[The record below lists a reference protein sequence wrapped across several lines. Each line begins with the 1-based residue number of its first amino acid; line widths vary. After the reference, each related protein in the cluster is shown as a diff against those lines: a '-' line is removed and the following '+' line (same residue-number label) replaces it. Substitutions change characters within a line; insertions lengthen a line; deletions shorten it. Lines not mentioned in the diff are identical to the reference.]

1 MQIFFLL
8 VLFFAF
14 VLYQD
19 LSRAPPPLTPPVSPS
34 EQKTSTPPSRVEL
47 APASIVATTPST
59 PPAAS
64 PPISHPVTRTPPP
77 SPPAPHTGRL
87 EGEQRRRAE
96 ALTSV
101 FENGTPT
108 ISYAAIERLED
119 GRGYTAGRAGF
130 TTATGDAF
138 LVVQRY
144 TNIVPQNPL
153 ANYLNTLERLADGE
167 SDDISDLDG
176 FEAAWRETAKDA
188 RFRAAQDTINDEL
201 YFEPA
206 MSTAA
211 SLGIRTALGQAILYD
226 TIIQHGGGTD
236 DDSLSALVTRTTNR
250 VGGTPKTG
258 VDESRWLAAFLAVRA
273 QDLLHPANR
282 TTQEVW
288 AASVGRV
295 YVLEQLLTDR
305 NLELRGPIKIDT
317 PEYEAVIR

>member
-1 MQIFFLL
+1 MHLFLLL

-19 LSRAPPPLTPPVSPS
+19 LSRVPKSVLNAPSSKQTTSTSPS
-34 EQKTSTPPSRVEL
+34 RAEP
-47 APASIVATTPST
+47 APTSIVTTTPST
-59 PPAAS
+59 PPA
-64 PPISHPVTRTPPP
+64 TPPP
-77 SPPAPHTGRL
+77 LARPAAHASSSPPVTPSAGPL
-87 EGEQRRRAE
+87 QGEQKRRAE
-96 ALTSV
+96 SLTSV

-108 ISYAAIERLED
+108 INYAAIERLDD

-138 LVVQRY
+138 LVVRRY
-144 TNIVPQNPL
+144 TETAPQNPL
-153 ANYLNTLERLADGE
+153 ATYLDTLERLANAE
-167 SDDISDLDG
+167 SDDISDLEG
-176 FEAAWRETAKDA
+176 FEGAWREAA
-188 RFRAAQDTINDEL
+188 RDIRFHVAQDAINDEL

-206 MSTAA
+206 MNTAA
-211 SLGIRTALGQAILYD
+211 SLGVRTALGQAILYD

-236 DDSLSALVTRTTNR
+236 ADSLSVLVTRATNR
-250 VGGTPKTG
+250 VNGTPKTG
-258 VDESRWLAAFLAVRA
+258 VDESRWLSAFLAVRA
-273 QDLLHPANR
+273 QDLLHPTNR

-305 NLELRGPIKIDT
+305 NLELHGPIKIHT